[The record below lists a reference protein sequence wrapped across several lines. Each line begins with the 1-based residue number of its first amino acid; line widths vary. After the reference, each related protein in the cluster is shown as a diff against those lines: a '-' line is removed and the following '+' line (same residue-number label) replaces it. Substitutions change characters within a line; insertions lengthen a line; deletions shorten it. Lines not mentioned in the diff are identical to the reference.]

1 MSSPAPDALV
11 SRRALRWAVLGG
23 VVAASFTTVSLALA
37 GFSSAPSGG
46 PGTYSSKRI
55 FPGIRSSAAWTLRDA
70 SGGVVETNSDD
81 ALSYA
86 DTVLLAT
93 SKWATTFASNRFVQF
108 DFNSPRPDGVPVNSA
123 QFNYR
128 MAPNGATDT
137 ACFYLEVY
145 RASTSTLIG
154 SHGDASN
161 PVACNSTAIQT
172 TYSTTLAEVT
182 DTTILNDLRVRVYAK
197 ESKSR
202 AINQDL
208 ATVTGS
214 TPYASFTMYQKI
226 YRDDADTTT
235 ATTNWD
241 LATSGDGT
249 FYRSAATWATTFSS
263 TRYLKFTFD
272 PSVPSGSVIT
282 SASLNYFYKSNAAGS
297 TACWYF
303 ETYNGATLLGTHG
316 SSGTPVSC
324 NATSSFSTDQVTL
337 AELTGVANANNLTV
351 KVYMKDSGS
360 RKSQID
366 FVQLNV
372 NYYLD

>member
-1 MSSPAPDALV
+1 MSARPPDSLV

-37 GFSSAPSGG
+37 GFNSAPSGG

-55 FPGIRSSAAWTLRDA
+55 FPGIRSSAPWTVRDA
-70 SGGVVETNSDD
+70 SGGAAETNSDD

-86 DTVLLAT
+86 DAALVTT
-93 SKWATTFASNRFVQF
+93 GKWATTFASNRFVQF

-123 QFNYR
+123 QFNFR
-128 MAPNGATDT
+128 MAPNGITDT

-161 PVACNSTAIQT
+161 PVACNSTSTQT

-197 ESKSR
+197 ESKSK
-202 AINQDL
+202 AIIQDM

-214 TPYASFTMYQKI
+214 TPYASFTMYQKV

-235 ATTNWD
+235 TTTNWG
-241 LATSGDGT
+241 LAASGDGAVYT
-249 FYRSAATWATTFSS
+249 SVANWATTFSS
-263 TRYLKFTFD
+263 TRYLKFSFD
-272 PSVPSGSVIT
+272 PNVPSGSVIT
-282 SASLNYFYKSNAAGS
+282 SASLDYYYKSNAAGN

-316 SSGTPVSC
+316 SSGSPVSC
-324 NATSSFSTDQVTL
+324 NSTSSFSTDNVTL
-337 AELTGVANANNLTV
+337 AELTGVTDANNLTV
-351 KVYMKDSGS
+351 KVYMKDSVS
-360 RKSQID
+360 NKSQID
-366 FVQLNV
+366 FAQLNV